1 MAKGY
6 NPNWSEKVSVISK
19 IKNTVRWTYVINGLN
34 DEEIIGKLNKKE
46 LQKTNQK
53 NLDQKK

>member
-19 IKNTVRWTYVINGLN
+19 IKNTVRWTYVINDLN
-34 DEEIIGKLNKKE
+34 DEEIIGKLNEKE
-46 LQKTNQK
+46 SQKTNQK

>member
-1 MAKGY
+1 MDKGY
-6 NPNWSEKVSVISK
+6 NPNWSEKFSVISK
-19 IKNTVRWTYVINGLN
+19 IKNTVRWTYVINDLN
-34 DEEIIGKLNKKE
+34 DEEIIGKLNEKE

>member
-19 IKNTVRWTYVINGLN
+19 IKNTVRWTYVINDLN
-34 DEEIIGKLNKKE
+34 DEEIIGKLNEKE